1 MFEFF
6 ANIFGYLLE
15 FVYNFMNNYG
25 LSIILFTII
34 IKILFIPFSVKQ
46 QKTLKKSAKVQ
57 EKMKIIQFKYK
68 NNPEKMNQEI
78 MELYKTEKMNPFSG
92 CFTAIIQLLLLFS
105 IFYLVKSPLTYME
118 KIPTENIK
126 TYISQI
132 KESGKSVS
140 EVYPEIDIIREYEFL
155 KEKNPEDQYIDKAN
169 LEMNF
174 LGLDLSKVP
183 QQNLTD
189 YTVYIIPVLY
199 IISSFISIRISTRMQ
214 QKNTKK
220 VNVERQ
226 NKDEKDMI
234 VPEEKDEMDALMQT
248 NKMMSWFMPLM
259 SVSVALIAPLGLA
272 LYWLVNNIL
281 MIIERIVLN
290 KLIKSEEESADGE
303 SNYYRRKNN

>member
-220 VNVERQ
+220 VKVERQ

-290 KLIKSEEESADGE
+290 KLIKSEEE
-303 SNYYRRKNN
+303 

>member
-78 MELYKTEKMNPFSG
+78 MELYKSEKMNPFSG

-220 VNVERQ
+220 VKVERQ

-234 VPEEKDEMDALMQT
+234 VPKEKDEMDALMQT

-290 KLIKSEEESADGE
+290 KLIKSEEE
-303 SNYYRRKNN
+303 